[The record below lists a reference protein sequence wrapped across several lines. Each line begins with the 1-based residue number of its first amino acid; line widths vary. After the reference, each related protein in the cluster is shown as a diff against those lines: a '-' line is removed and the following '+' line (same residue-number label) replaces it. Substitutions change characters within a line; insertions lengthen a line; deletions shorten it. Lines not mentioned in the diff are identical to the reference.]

1 MARWTRPTSAFQS
14 FGSFPRLLE
23 YHCERPVPTFR
34 QPFLKGHTLSF
45 VWFIL
50 IGLAAGWLA
59 GQLMK
64 GSGYGVLGDIVVG
77 VIGSFLGGFIFSTL
91 GIWPGGGLIGSLIVA
106 TIGAVLLLF
115 LLRLIKRPGV

>member
-1 MARWTRPTSAFQS
+1 
-14 FGSFPRLLE
+14 
-23 YHCERPVPTFR
+23 
-34 QPFLKGHTLSF
+34 
-45 VWFIL
+45 
-50 IGLAAGWLA
+50 
-59 GQLMK
+59 MK

-115 LLRLIKRPGV
+115 LLRLIKEARRIARPAPTRRRAISPKSLSGNRGRLSRFCARAPSSDGASSPDSILRVGANGKLCRSANG